1 VVWTRQKAAS
11 GWARAVLVNAGQAN
25 ACTGPTGLQDASAS
39 AAAVAAL
46 CGCSPDQVLLA
57 STGVIGEPINRS
69 ALKLALPGLIENL
82 SEGGL
87 PDVARAMMTTDTRP
101 KTAYRS
107 GAAGGSEFS
116 VAGLAK
122 GSGMIQPNMATMLAF
137 VLTDARL
144 TPEYLQDVLSRG
156 AELSFNRVTV
166 DGDTST
172 NDCVL
177 ALASGQGD
185 KAEIVPGTTA
195 AEDFEAAFFDLMR
208 DLARQIAFDGE
219 GATKRITIRVE
230 GAPDELHA
238 KRAALTV
245 ANSPLVKTAFFG
257 QDANWGRIMAALG
270 RSGAH
275 FDPERVDI
283 RFNDAPVAVDGG
295 PVDDMSGADRA
306 VEETDVTVLIDLKN
320 GDGRAEVW
328 TCDLSVDYVKINADY
343 RS

>member
-1 VVWTRQKAAS
+1 
-11 GWARAVLVNAGQAN
+11 
-25 ACTGPTGLQDASAS
+25 
-39 AAAVAAL
+39 
-46 CGCSPDQVLLA
+46 
-57 STGVIGEPINRS
+57 
-69 ALKLALPGLIENL
+69 
-82 SEGGL
+82 
-87 PDVARAMMTTDTRP
+87 MMTTDTRP

-107 GAAGGSEFS
+107 GVAGGSEFS

-270 RSGAH
+270 RSGAQ
-275 FDPERVDI
+275 FNPERVDI